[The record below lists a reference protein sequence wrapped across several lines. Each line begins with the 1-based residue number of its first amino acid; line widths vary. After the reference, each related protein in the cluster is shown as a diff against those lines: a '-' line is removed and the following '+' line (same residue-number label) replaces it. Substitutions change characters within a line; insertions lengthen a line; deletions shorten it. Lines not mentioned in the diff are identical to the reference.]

1 MKMNGIK
8 HLLCCALCWALTV
21 PALAQSKVGI
31 INLQKVFDGY
41 YKTKQADA
49 TLKDRA
55 SEFDKQRKDLVEGH
69 QKANEEYKKVLDS
82 TTDQTVSIEER
93 DKRKKSAEAKLRE
106 IQEIESQ
113 VTQFDR
119 TARTTL
125 NEQQRRMRDA
135 ILREIMDV
143 VNTKAKAA
151 GYSMVI
157 DTAAQTVNNTLVV
170 VYSNGENDIGE
181 EVIKELN
188 RSVPA
193 EALKPAEA
201 KPATA
206 PTQRLSPAGA
216 PLRKSK

>member
-1 MKMNGIK
+1 MNGIK
-8 HLLCCALCWALTV
+8 HFLCCALCMAMTV

-49 TLKDRA
+49 TLKERA

-113 VTQFDR
+113 VNQFDR

-143 VNTKAKAA
+143 VNVKAKAA

-188 RSVPA
+188 RSVPV